1 MAFVFS
7 RFLGVLRAAAAA
19 ALINVLSFGMP
30 SAWAQEPP
38 PDPPPPTADLAVGKS
53 GPATANIG
61 DNVTYT
67 LTISN
72 SGPDAA
78 ANARLRDVIP
88 AGMTFVSLAE
98 PGLPWVCTTPAVG
111 AGGTVQCTNAAFA
124 AGGNATFTL
133 VLNIPAGTAPG
144 TVFTNAVTALT
155 DTVDANEGNNEAF
168 VVTSTPPAP
177 QADLGITKTTPDEAA
192 ADTNITY
199 TLTATNGGPD
209 SAANATVSDTLPGDL
224 TFVSAT
230 APAGWTCTTPAV
242 GAGGTVACANPNFA
256 AGGSAIITITA
267 HISPGTPDGT
277 TYTNT
282 ATITSSTA
290 DPNSENNAATG
301 STIVVAPFVDFSIA
315 KSHGGNATQG
325 QTGFTYTITV
335 SNVGVSSSSGT
346 VTVSD
351 TLPAGM
357 TATAISG
364 AGWSC
369 SVGATSTCTRS
380 DALAGGASYPPIT
393 LTVNVASNAPVIVT
407 NTATVSNSGDSNP
420 SNNTASD
427 QTVVTPPGGLIDL
440 TITKTHSGT
449 ARQGQ
454 SGFTYTITVSN
465 IGITASA
472 GPVVVSDTLPAGLT
486 ATAISGT
493 GWTCTVGPVSTC
505 TRSDTLAPG
514 AAYPPIT
521 LIVNVASNAP
531 ASVTNT
537 ATVSG
542 GGDTNPA
549 NNTASDQTNVQS
561 RPDPRQD
568 PDVVGLINAQIAA
581 AQRFANTQ
589 ISNFNQRL
597 EALHDDERG
606 GDHQGIQIGSPDGD
620 PCARQDPFNPMRG
633 CPQPGGPSAG
643 VGNPSAALAYAPG
656 DPVVNKARPKPLA
669 PRRDFAFWSAGYV
682 SFGSADPTGQRS
694 GIDFTTSGLT
704 AGVDYR
710 FNQYFIA
717 GAGIGYGRDLSK
729 IGVNGTTSRGEAFN
743 AALYGSLRPYRNF
756 FLDAVVGYGALSFD
770 SQRFVVDDAAFVFG
784 HRTGRQL
791 FGSFTG
797 GYTYRAGRLLLSP
810 YARINAAWL
819 TLDQFTEF
827 GGPGALIYSEQT
839 ATFMTSVLGLRGRYT
854 FPTNWGSISPRFRI
868 EYNHDFRGNG
878 AASLRYAD
886 LLGPTYVLTTEPA
899 ERDRMTLGLGTDLQ
913 IGETLKLA
921 ADYQYDVDFLG
932 APWHRY
938 RLRLD
943 SRW

>member
-7 RFLGVLRAAAAA
+7 RFRGVLRAAAAA
-19 ALINVLSFGMP
+19 AALIVFIFLSFAAP
-30 SAWAQEPP
+30 VAAQES
-38 PDPPPPTADLAVGKS
+38 DLAMSKS
-53 GPATANIG
+53 GPATAAANS
-61 DNVTYT
+61 DVTYT
-67 LTISN
+67 LTAVN
-72 SGPDAA
+72 FGPDDADA
-78 ANARLRDVIP
+78 VTMTDPIP
-88 AGMTFVSLAE
+88 AGMTFVSVSA
-98 PGLPWVCTTPAVG
+98 PAGWTCPVTPAVG
-111 AGGTVQCTNAAFA
+111 SGGTVTCTAVTFA
-124 AGGNATFTL
+124 NGSSAIFTL
-133 VLNIPAGTAPG
+133 VTHIPSGTAPG
-144 TVFTNAVTALT
+144 TTFTNIATISTAT
-155 DTVDANEGNNEAF
+155 FDPNDENNSGVA
-168 VVTSTPPAP
+168 VTSTPPP
-177 QADLGITKTTPDEAA
+177 LQADLGITKTAPDEAA

-242 GAGGTVACANPNFA
+242 GAGGTVACSNPNFA
-256 AGGSAIITITA
+256 AGASAVITITA
-267 HISPGTPDGT
+267 HIPPGTPAGT
-277 TYTNT
+277 EYTNT
-282 ATITSSTA
+282 ASISSSTA
-290 DPNSENNAATG
+290 DPTPDNNTAAT
-301 STIVVAPFVDFSIA
+301 TTTVVAPFADFSIA

-346 VTVSD
+346 VTVTD

-364 AGWSC
+364 TGWSC
-369 SVGATSTCTRS
+369 SAGATSTCSRS
-380 DALAGGASYPPIT
+380 DPLAAGASYPPIT
-393 LTVNVASNAPVIVT
+393 LTVNVASNAPVVVT

-420 SNNTASD
+420 VNNTASD
-427 QTVVTPPGGLIDL
+427 QTVVVPPGGLIDL

-454 SGFTYTITVSN
+454 SGFAYTITVSN

-472 GPVVVSDTLPAGLT
+472 GTVVVSDTLPAGLT

-493 GWTCTVGPVSTC
+493 GWNCTVGPVSTC
-505 TRSDTLAPG
+505 TRSDALAPG

-521 LIVNVASNAP
+521 LIVNVANNAP

-597 EALHDDERG
+597 ESLHDDERG

-643 VGNPSAALAYAPG
+643 VGNPSAALAYTPG
-656 DPVVNKARPKPLA
+656 DPVVNKARPRPLA

-710 FNQYFIA
+710 FSQYFTA

-797 GYTYRAGRLLLSP
+797 GYTYRTGRLLLSP

-854 FPTNWGSISPRFRI
+854 FPTNWGSISPRFRV

-913 IGETLKLA
+913 IGDTLKLA

-943 SRW
+943 TRW